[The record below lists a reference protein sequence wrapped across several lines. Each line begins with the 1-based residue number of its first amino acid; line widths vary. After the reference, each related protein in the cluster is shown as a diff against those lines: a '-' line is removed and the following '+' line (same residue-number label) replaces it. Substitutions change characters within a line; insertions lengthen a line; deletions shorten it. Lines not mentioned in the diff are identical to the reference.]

1 MIKNLI
7 IPILL
12 LMAFS
17 SNAQLNNNWID
28 YNKVYYKFK
37 VAEDRMVR
45 IPQSTIAAIGL
56 SATPAKSFQLWRNG
70 KQVRLFV
77 STVNPN
83 AALGVDD
90 FIEFWGQMNDGIPD
104 NQLYRN
110 SDFQLADKYSLEND
124 TSSYFLTVNSSSA
137 NLRYT
142 NTNNLAPSTRTP
154 DAYFMRSIDYY
165 YKNQI
170 NRGEAKP
177 IGEYVYS
184 SSYDQAEGW
193 SSNPVEPCCSL
204 SHNFY
209 GLNLYTD
216 DPSANLTVRINMA
229 GSAANDRTVSIKLFD
244 NEITD
249 NTYASPIRMRNF
261 DYKKSVIQNLPL
273 SFFQNTT
280 DLPVTIINN
289 STNSFDRVVVSSLG
303 ITYPAAFNFNY
314 EENFYFTL
322 LPSATGNYLEIDNF
336 NFGSTPPVLY
346 DETLGNT
353 SANRYLGE
361 ILSTPGK
368 VKFLLPPS
376 TSERKFRLMN
386 QENVN
391 IISEEAITRRTF
403 LKINQAA
410 NQGKYLIVSNANL
423 FDDGNG
429 NNYVDLYRQYRSSSA
444 GGSHAA
450 KVYDIDELTDQFGFG
465 IKNHPGAI
473 RDFVRY
479 ACSSFTAKPTYLF
492 IIGRGLT
499 YIDQIN
505 NQSNPLAEKLNLV
518 PTFGWPASD
527 NLLASLPGLSKP
539 LIPVG
544 RLGAVTPTEISNYLN
559 KVVEYENAQR
569 FTNGSVD
576 MGWMKNFMHVVG
588 GKDSS
593 ENNEFRNYMNSYK
606 IIAEDTSLG
615 AHVETFT
622 KTSTAAI
629 QQASGN
635 RITQLFNNGLA
646 FVDYFGHSSANTFEF
661 NLSNPEIYNNQGKY
675 PFFNVSGCS
684 AGNFYVFDQLR
695 LNGNLTLS
703 EKYVLANSRGSIGF
717 LADTHFGIPPFLNI
731 FNTELYKA
739 ISKKMYGYS
748 IGSQIDSVMEI
759 LGGSNPSL
767 DFFTRIH
774 LEEIN
779 LHGDPAIKINN
790 FAKPD
795 FVVEDRLVKI
805 SPNVISVADSSFNL
819 KIQMLNIGRAVG
831 DSIYVN
837 VKRQLSND
845 SIITLFDE
853 LIPSIKY
860 ADSLS
865 FNLSINPL
873 TDKGL
878 NKIIVTIDKTGR
890 INELSELNNSVT
902 KEFYI
907 FENAIRPVYPQNYS
921 IVNRQNI
928 SYFASTANP
937 MNGDNE
943 YVIEVDTTILFNSS
957 LKRTSSKFGVGG
969 MIEFTSDDISLTF
982 LENTVY
988 YWRVAIVPEIDSP
1001 YIWNSSSFIYL
1012 EGSSPGYN
1020 QSHYYQK
1027 LQSPINNISLNQDRT
1042 YQFAREPRNLTIR
1055 TGLFPYFNFDQINVN
1070 LDFNQ
1075 LEYYGCVDFGNPN
1088 GYNNIQFYV
1097 FDTATLLPWRNQN
1110 VSDVNGLY
1118 GSLHVCQ
1125 NDATPYDSSRA
1136 FFEFNYSD
1144 PDQRRSAMDFIDII
1158 PDGMYVAI
1166 TNLGRTSN
1174 TTFVDQWKE
1183 DTAILGSGNSLYHKL
1198 VSLGFDQIGNF
1209 DRNLPFLYFFKK
1221 GSTDFPSTQIVGPE
1235 DSSYIDRTFVLD
1247 AIKSDGSIE
1256 SPAFGPAVSWT
1267 SLHWNGNS
1275 VDADTTLD
1283 TVRVNVWG
1291 VQSNGTS
1298 DFLTVIDPSRDTSLD
1313 FVDATIYPYVRLEM
1327 TNKDNINLT
1336 PYQLDY
1342 FRINAVPRPEGAIA
1356 PSLQFSFKDNLEQGE
1371 PLNFSVAFKNVSETD
1386 FEKTMKVKMIL
1397 TDQENIAHPVDIPE
1411 RKIIASG
1418 DTMVVDYQIDTRTL
1432 VGNNNLFIEFNPD
1445 NDQTEQLH
1453 YNNILYKDF
1462 FVNKDRYNPLL
1473 DVTFD
1478 GVHILNRDLVAAKPH
1493 IQIKL
1498 KDENRYMSLND
1509 TSFVKIQ
1516 LRFPDQSLQDY
1527 SYGNQMFFTPAD
1539 LTSGNNVAGVDFYP
1553 QLSQDGEYEL
1563 IVTGRDSVGNPAG
1576 SSEYRVTF
1584 TVINKPMISNLL
1596 NYPNPF
1602 TSSTAFVFTVTGSE
1616 VPQNIRIQIMTITG
1630 KVVREITKN
1639 ELGPIH
1645 IGRNITDYKWDGTD
1659 MYGQKLANGVYIY
1672 RVLTNLN
1679 GKKLDKFNSEDELTD
1694 QYFNKGYGKMYL
1706 MR

>member
-1 MIKNLI
+1 MIKKII
-7 IPILL
+7 IPLL
-12 LMAFS
+12 LLLAFN
-17 SNAQLNNNWID
+17 SNAQLNNSWID
-28 YNKVYYKFK
+28 YNKVYFKFK
-37 VAEDRMVR
+37 IAEDKLVR
-45 IPQSTIAAIGL
+45 IPQTTIAAIGL
-56 SATPAKSFQLWRNG
+56 TNTAAKSFQLWRNG
-70 KQVRLFV
+70 QQVRLFV
-77 STVNPN
+77 SAVNPN
-83 AALGVDD
+83 SALGTSDY
-90 FIEFWGQMNDGIPD
+90 IEFWGKMNDGLAD
-104 NQLYRN
+104 KQLYRDA
-110 SDFQLADKYSLEND
+110 DFQLADKFSLEND
-124 TSSYFLTVNSSSA
+124 TSSYFLTVNTTST

-142 NTNNLAPSTRTP
+142 NTTNLAPSNTRTP

-193 SSNPVEPCCSL
+193 SSNPVEPCCNL
-204 SHNFY
+204 SYNFY

-216 DPSANLTVRINMA
+216 DSSAKMSLRINMA
-229 GSAANDRTVSIKLFD
+229 GSAANDRSVSIKLFD

-249 NTYASPIRMRNF
+249 NNYSSPISMRNF
-261 DYKKSVIQNLPL
+261 EYRKSVIQNLPL
-273 SFFQNTT
+273 TFFQNTT
-280 DLPVTIINN
+280 DLPVTVINN
-289 STNSFDRVVVSSLG
+289 AANSFDRIVVSSLG
-303 ITYPAAFNFNY
+303 ITYPSTFNFNY
-314 EENFYFTL
+314 EENSYFTL

-346 DETLGNT
+346 DETTG
-353 SANRYLGE
+353 NRYIGE
-361 ILSTPGK
+361 IFSTPGK
-368 VKFLLPPS
+368 TKFLLPS
-376 TSERKFRLMN
+376 SSVVRKFRLMN
-386 QENVN
+386 QENPN
-391 IISEEAITRRTF
+391 IIYEDAITRRSF
-403 LKINQAA
+403 LKLTLAA
-410 NQGKYLIVSNANL
+410 NQGKYLIVSNASL

-429 NNYVDLYRQYRSSSA
+429 NNFVDLYRQYRSSVA
-444 GGSHAA
+444 GGSHNA

-479 ACSSFTAKPTYLF
+479 AVNQFSTKPTYLF

-544 RLGAVTPTEISNYLN
+544 RLGAVNPTEISNYLN
-559 KVVEYENAQR
+559 KVVEYERAQQLA
-569 FTNGSVD
+569 NGSAD

-593 ENNEFRNYMNSYK
+593 ENNEFRRYMNSYK
-606 IIAEDTSLG
+606 AIAEDTSLG

-622 KTSTAAI
+622 KNSTAAI
-629 QQASGN
+629 QQANGN

-646 FVDYFGHSSANTFEF
+646 FVDYFGHSSANTLEF
-661 NLSNPEIYNNQGKY
+661 NLSNPEVYDNQGKY

-684 AGNFYVFDQLR
+684 AGNFFVFDQLR

-703 EKYVLANSRGSIGF
+703 EKYVLANNKGSIGF

-748 IGSQIDSVMEI
+748 IGNQIDSVIEI

-779 LHGDPAIKINN
+779 LHGDPAIKINS
-790 FAKPD
+790 FSKPD

-819 KIQMLNIGRAVG
+819 NVQMLNIGKAVG
-831 DSIYVN
+831 DSIIVS
-837 VKRQLSND
+837 VKRQLPND
-845 SIITLFDE
+845 SVVILYNE
-853 LIPSIKY
+853 MIPSIKY

-865 FNLSINPL
+865 FNISINPV

-878 NKIIVTIDKTGR
+878 NKIIVTVDKSGR
-890 INELSELNNSVT
+890 INEMSELNNSVT

-907 FENAIRPVYPQNYS
+907 FENAIRPVYPQNFS

-928 SYFASTANP
+928 SYYASTANP
-937 MNGDNE
+937 LNGDNE
-943 YVIEVDTTILFNSS
+943 YVIEVDTTTLFNSS
-957 LKRTSSKFGVGG
+957 LKRTASKFGVGG
-969 MIEFTSDDISLTF
+969 MIEFSSNEINLSF
-982 LENTVY
+982 QENTVY
-988 YWRVAIVPEIDSP
+988 YWRVAIVPENDSP

-1012 EGSSPGYN
+1012 EGSSLGYN

-1027 LQSPINNISLNQDRT
+1027 LQSSSNNISLNEDRT
-1042 YQFAREPRNLTIR
+1042 YHFTKEPKSLTIR
-1055 TGLFPYFNFDQINVN
+1055 TGLFPYYNFDQINVN
-1070 LDFNQ
+1070 LGFNQ
-1075 LEYYGCVDFGNPN
+1075 IEYYGCVDYGNPN

-1097 FDTATLLPWRNQN
+1097 FDTATLLPWRNYN

-1144 PDQRRSAMDFIDII
+1144 PDQRRSAMEFIDII

-1166 TNLGRTSN
+1166 TNLGRETTN
-1174 TTFVDQWKE
+1174 TTFIDQWKD
-1183 DTAILGSGNSLYHKL
+1183 DTTILGSGNSLYHKL
-1198 VSLGFDQIGNF
+1198 ISLGFYEIDNF
-1209 DRNLPFLYFFKK
+1209 YRNLPFLYFFKK
-1221 GSTDFPSTQIVGPE
+1221 GSTDFPSTQVVGPE

-1256 SPAFGPAVSWT
+1256 SPVFGPAVSWS

-1275 VDADTTLD
+1275 IDSDTTLD
-1283 TVRVNVWG
+1283 TIKVNVWG
-1291 VQSNGTS
+1291 VQQNGTV
-1298 DFLTVIDPSRDTSLD
+1298 DFLTTIDPSRDTSLD
-1313 FVDATIYPYVRLEM
+1313 FVDASVYPYIKLEL

-1336 PYQLDY
+1336 PYQLEY

-1356 PSLQFSFKDNLEQGE
+1356 PSLQFSLKDNLEQGE
-1371 PLNFSVAFKNVSETD
+1371 PLNFSIAFKNVSETD
-1386 FEKTMKVKMIL
+1386 FEKMMKVKMIL
-1397 TDQENIAHPVDIPE
+1397 TDNDNIAHPIDIPE
-1411 RKIIASG
+1411 RKIITAG
-1418 DTMVVDYQIDTRTL
+1418 DTLTVDYQIDTRTL
-1432 VGNNNLFIEFNPD
+1432 VGNNNLFIEFNSD
-1445 NDQTEQLH
+1445 NDQIEQTH
-1453 YNNILYKDF
+1453 FNNILYKDF
-1462 FVNKDRYNPLL
+1462 YVNKDGYNPLL

-1478 GVHILNRDLVAAKPH
+1478 GVHILNRDIVAAKPH

-1498 KDENRYMSLND
+1498 KDENRYMSLSD
-1509 TSFVKIQ
+1509 TSFIKIQ
-1516 LRFPDQSLQDY
+1516 LRYPDQSLHDY
-1527 SYGNQMFFTPAD
+1527 SYGNQMYFVPAN
-1539 LTSGNNVAGVDFYP
+1539 LASGNNTAGVDFYP

-1576 SSEYRVTF
+1576 STDYRVSF
-1584 TVINKPMISNLL
+1584 TVINKPMISNML

-1602 TSSTAFVFTVTGSE
+1602 TSSTAFVFTVTGTE

-1630 KVVREITKN
+1630 KVVREVTKN

-1645 IGRNITDYKWDGTD
+1645 IGRNITDFKWDGTD

-1679 GKKLDKFNSEDELTD
+1679 GKKLDKFTSEDEVTD